1 MATRPV
7 SNIKFIH
14 CRSVNK
20 DGTIKPTGGLTI
32 AYNLNNEFK
41 VVGYAAAKC
50 HEKDLYNKQIGRM
63 KSAGRLLSE
72 KYYQDVPEV
81 DESTFIQQTKD
92 GYAEA
97 FN

>member
-1 MATRPV
+1 MPNRPV

-14 CRSVNK
+14 CRSKHAN
-20 DGTIKPTGGLTI
+20 GTIKPTGGLTI
-32 AYNLNNEFK
+32 AYNLNAQFK

-63 KSAGRLLSE
+63 KSSGRLLSE
-72 KYYQDVPEV
+72 KYYQDTPEV
-81 DESTFIQQTKD
+81 DEATFIQQTKD
-92 GYAEA
+92 DYAKA